1 MVSICAQ
8 ELRHLTGEASRR
20 PLSLT
25 GGGRYDSPRF
35 SAKYLMCTSTDT
47 NHDIILHTEL
57 IQGLQRPGSRHCSLG
72 CPPRTS
78 TLITKK
84 KPNSAQTYPRFWQ
97 QENHHFHRCTV
108 TTVGAERLHR
118 NDSQSSVFE
127 LTQEHKRFAPAQTH
141 MVSVISISHKNNCE
155 AYAI

>member
-57 IQGLQRPGSRHCSLG
+57 IQGVQRPGSRHCSLG

-84 KPNSAQTYPRFWQ
+84 K
-97 QENHHFHRCTV
+97 
-108 TTVGAERLHR
+108 AEQRTDPPEILAAGKPPLPPLHR
-118 NDSQSSVFE
+118 YNSRSGAPTQKRQSEQCLRTDSKTQKVCPSSGTHGLTHIYQS
-127 LTQEHKRFAPAQTH
+127 
-141 MVSVISISHKNNCE
+141 
-155 AYAI
+155 